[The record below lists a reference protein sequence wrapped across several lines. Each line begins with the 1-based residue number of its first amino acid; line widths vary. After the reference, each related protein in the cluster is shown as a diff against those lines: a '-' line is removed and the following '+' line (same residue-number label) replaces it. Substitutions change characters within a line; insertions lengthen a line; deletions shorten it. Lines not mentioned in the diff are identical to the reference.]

1 MKFGL
6 IGLGN
11 MGRAIAEH
19 AVEEGIE
26 VVAYNRTT
34 SKAEDF
40 VRSNPGAVTAKT
52 LQDLV
57 NNLESPRIL
66 WLMVSAGKP
75 VQDILFGSSE
85 TKPGFKS
92 KKSPALSELLEK
104 GDIVVNA
111 VNSHYKDSQQDSE
124 KLAKMGIHY
133 LDVGT
138 SGGLEGAR
146 TGACF
151 MIGGPEEAYIKI
163 RSLFKALSY
172 EHKGYAYFGPSGSGH
187 LVKMVHNGIEYAMMQ
202 SIAEG
207 VNMLDKH
214 PLKPDLVKATK
225 VWNQGSIIQSNLV
238 GWLNK
243 ALSSDPDLK
252 DTPAEVGSL
261 GTGDWTVKEA
271 MELGVPVPNIA
282 NAVFNRYQ
290 SRDKESIAY
299 RIVQALR
306 SQFGGHTPFERP
318 T

>member
-1 MKFGL
+1 MAI

-11 MGRAIAEH
+11 MGYALAQH

-26 VVAYNRTT
+26 LVVYNRTFRKT
-34 SKAEDF
+34 EEF
-40 VRSNPGAVTAKT
+40 VKSNPGALAAKT
-52 LQDLV
+52 LQDLI
-57 NNLESPRIL
+57 NKLESPRIL
-66 WLMVSAGKP
+66 WLMVSAGAPLKN
-75 VQDILFGSSE
+75 V
-85 TKPGFKS
+85 
-92 KKSPALSELLEK
+92 LSELTPLLTK
-104 GDIVVNA
+104 GDIIINA
-111 VNSHYKDSQQDSE
+111 VNSHYKQSQKDAKE
-124 KLAKMGIHY
+124 LAKLGIHY

-138 SGGLEGAR
+138 SGGIEGAK

-151 MIGGPEEAYIKI
+151 MVGGSKQTYKTVEPI
-163 RSLFKALSY
+163 LKALSY

-207 VNMLDKH
+207 VNILDKH

-243 ALSSDPDLK
+243 ALSSNPNLK
-252 DTPAEVGSL
+252 DTPAEIGSL

-282 NAVFNRYQ
+282 NAVFARYQ
-290 SRDKESIAY
+290 SRDPNSLAY
-299 RIVQALR
+299 KIVQALR
-306 SQFGGHTPFERP
+306 NQFGGHSSLERP
-318 T
+318 Q

>member
-11 MGRAIAEH
+11 MGRALGEH
-19 AVEEGIE
+19 ALEEGIE

-40 VRSNPGAVTAKT
+40 VRSNPGVVTAKT

-66 WLMVSAGKP
+66 WLMVSAGQPLKA
-75 VQDILFGSSE
+75 II
-85 TKPGFKS
+85 
-92 KKSPALSELLEK
+92 SELTPLLSK

-146 TGACF
+146 SGACF
-151 MIGGPEEAYIKI
+151 MIGGPEEA
-163 RSLFKALSY
+163 FKAVEPLIKALAY

-207 VNMLDKH
+207 VNILDKH
-214 PLKPDLVKATK
+214 PLKPDLVKATE

-261 GTGDWTVKEA
+261 GTGDWTVQEA

-306 SQFGGHTPFERP
+306 SQFGGHTSTERP
-318 T
+318 Q

>member
-1 MKFGL
+1 MKIGL

-26 VVAYNRTT
+26 VVVYNRTT
-34 SKAEDF
+34 SKAEEF
-40 VRSNPGAVTAKT
+40 VKKNPNAQFTPT
-52 LQDLV
+52 LEELV
-57 NNLESPRIL
+57 SKLKIPRIL

-75 VQDILFGSSE
+75 VQDILFGNN
-85 TKPGFKS
+85 
-92 KKSPALSELLEK
+92 SPVLSELLEK
-104 GDIVVNA
+104 GDIIINA
-111 VNSHYKDSQQDSE
+111 VNSHYKDSQRDAE
-124 KLAKMGIHY
+124 KLAKKGIHY

-138 SGGLEGAR
+138 SGGIEGAR

-207 VNMLDKH
+207 VNILDKH
-214 PLKPDLVKATK
+214 PLKPDLVKATE

-243 ALSSDPDLK
+243 ALSSNPNLK
-252 DTPAEVGSL
+252 DTPAEIGSL

-299 RIVQALR
+299 KVVQALR
-306 SQFGGHTPFERP
+306 SQFGGHTSTERP
-318 T
+318 SN